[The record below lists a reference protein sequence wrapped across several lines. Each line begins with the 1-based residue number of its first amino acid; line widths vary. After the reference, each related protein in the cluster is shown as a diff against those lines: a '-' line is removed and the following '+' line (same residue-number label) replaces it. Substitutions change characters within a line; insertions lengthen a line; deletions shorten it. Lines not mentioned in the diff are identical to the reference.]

1 MEWIFDGIGTALVS
15 FIIGGGVGGAIG
27 YSIGIKAKIK
37 QRQKGGD
44 NSTQTQIGNIINKS

>member
-1 MEWIFDGIGTALVS
+1 MEWIFDGIGTEIISLVVGGC
-15 FIIGGGVGGAIG
+15 FGGVIG
-27 YSIGIKAKIK
+27 YKVGIKAKIK

>member
-1 MEWIFDGIGTALVS
+1 MEWIFDGIGTSLVS
-15 FIIGGGVGGAIG
+15 FIIGGGVGSAIG